1 MVYVEK
7 VNLATIIIEA
17 AIITILLIYSIVIL
31 LFAGLTNF

>member
-7 VNLATIIIEA
+7 VNLATIIIEV